1 MGQFDRVLFDDKYI
15 TRRQRQAFNFVSNI
29 TVKRYDLALHAYQG
43 SWMPKT
49 DWSGTTHMG
58 AGVADLYV
66 YGMSTM
72 GDEKLSEITRL
83 LRREGRQ
90 AAQLRGP
97 FTNMPWHWHI
107 CDLETQ
113 GMDKHTGYGAVWQV
127 DQYLAKGGPYDGLS
141 SGVPSHNPYRPSPIK
156 KWDYKAA

>member
-1 MGQFDRVLFDDKYI
+1 MGQFDRVLFDGKYI
-15 TRRQRQAFNFVSNI
+15 TRRQRQAFNFVSKI
-29 TVKRYDLALHAYQG
+29 TVDRYNLALHCYQG

-49 DWSGTTHMG
+49 DWSGTTHMK

-72 GDEKLSEITRL
+72 KDETLDEITRL

-97 FTNMPWHWHI
+97 FCNMPWHWHI
-107 CDLETQ
+107 CDLETDR
-113 GMDKHTGYGAVWQV
+113 MDEHTGYGAVWQV
-127 DQYLAKGGPYDGLS
+127 GQYRAPGGPYNGLDA
-141 SGVPSHNPYRPSPIK
+141 GVKSHNSYRPDPIR
-156 KWDYKAA
+156 KWDYRS